1 MGKIKKIL
9 ENELVGGTQT
19 TDVYP
24 VTSIKA
30 VYDEDNERL
39 DNIINRRGIVNI
51 STNYNSDHIAEVLTL
66 SQAIAKVPSKDRV
79 LGFQGKFLTSE
90 GWKSYMFTGDSL
102 SNWTDATKWIEQIT
116 SATLAQEL
124 GNSSTKA
131 ISQEAVTNEINT
143 LNSNTGV
150 SEYEEFSEE
159 KSYIIGDIVIKG
171 GYLKEF
177 TADHPSGAW
186 IGTDTKDVSLKE
198 INNTKFSELESK
210 DNSLTLIVGKEANI
224 KVGWINANG
233 QILTNRGL
241 YTEIAVEEGDTFS
254 YYGSY
259 GGACAGYIIYDNNN
273 FILVKKEKADLGNIS
288 EDIEIPE
295 NGVLLKACSFTDT
308 FNITYKGSIK
318 EKIDKLINLSSNL
331 SLYPLNPTNSVKGKF
346 VSTNGTLYAK
356 EEASYLEFLIK
367 EGDVISY
374 EGSYGA
380 KCAGIAYYDVN
391 NTLIS
396 VEQKENLGS
405 IKTEFTAPANVYKA
419 IASTFRNNLIVYY
432 KNGLRGVLN
441 EKLKTDDFS
450 KYYHYQSL
458 YEKFDYS
465 KLTFNTRDIAVNQA
479 VLFSAWVPKAGHEN
493 DEIYIIALSAYQD
506 KSLDTQE
513 PTRYDIWVYNQT
525 VRVDVLQYINK
536 TPSTQDRYHIV
547 YKDTEY
553 GTLYMIVDT
562 SILAPYKENNKYKAI
577 IWGQREYKIK
587 TRDANDPFLSDTLW
601 NKEDVPVTKDYKI
614 VWFGTSIPAG
624 GYPLIVG
631 ALLGCTVYNEAVGE
645 SLVRLGWGKN
655 CIAEGDEI
663 DKWGCSGTDTS
674 AFNPM
679 SNTIAALAKSMSASK
694 VEKQYLIDNLA
705 HFERITGG
713 VLNRETYT
721 DAVIMGYSYEEK
733 LLKYIDSSREDYTP
747 VDLIVFD
754 HGHNDLNPDGDPR
767 WDTYDI
773 ANRDK
778 DNYWGAMNFLMDIIR
793 KYNPHQNV
801 CQISHYQGNVDYSAN
816 FYKAQQQFAEHW
828 GIPFM
833 ELYKLTQMS
842 TSEQVRTSGYWGYTD
857 GVWHNEGFIFIDNGD
872 GTYTTN
878 QSCIIQYDF
887 GIDNG
892 TYNSNTQ
899 LFTTNVLEELP
910 ANTTARDIKTIDG
923 VTTCLLKPREM
934 YMKDRLHPISDKSG
948 NANNRIATLLACWL
962 RSVFIID

>member
-1 MGKIKKIL
+1 MGNYEELKQAVSDVIKTNGNQEITGAIL
-9 ENELVGGTQT
+9 QNALLT
-19 TDVYP
+19 
-24 VTSIKA
+24 I
-30 VYDEDNERL
+30 
-39 DNIINRRGIVNI
+39 I
-51 STNYNSDHIAEVLTL
+51 STVGNGATFAGFATPTTKPGTPDQNLFYIASENGTYSNFNGFILNNEV
-66 SQAIAKVPSKDRV
+66 AI
-79 LGFQGKFLTSE
+79 
-90 GWKSYMFTGDSL
+90 L
-102 SNWTDATKWIEQIT
+102 SNEN
-116 SATLAQEL
+116 
-124 GNSSTKA
+124 GNWVKT
-131 ISQEAVTNEINT
+131 
-143 LNSNTGV
+143 NTG
-150 SEYEEFSEE
+150 
-159 KSYIIGDIVIKG
+159 
-171 GYLKEF
+171 LA
-177 TADHPSGAW
+177 TQ
-186 IGTDTKDVSLKE
+186 LQ
-198 INNTKFSELESK
+198 FSELESK
-210 DNSLTLIVGKEANI
+210 DNALTLIVGKEANI
-224 KVGWINANG
+224 KVGWINVNG
-233 QILTNRGL
+233 QILTNKGL

-254 YYGSY
+254 YYGNY

-318 EKIDKLINLSSNL
+318 EKIDKLINMSSNL
-331 SLYPLNPTNSVKGKF
+331 SLYPLNSTNLVKGKY
-346 VSTNGTLYAK
+346 VSTRGTLTAYEK
-356 EEASYLEFLIK
+356 ASYLEFLIK

-374 EGSYGA
+374 EGNYGA
-380 KCAGIAYYDVN
+380 NCAGIAYYDVN

-405 IKTEFTAPANVYKA
+405 IKTEFTAPTNSYKA
-419 IASTFRNNLIVYY
+419 IASTFNNDLIVYY
-432 KNGLRGVLN
+432 KDGLRGVLN
-441 EKLKTDDFS
+441 EKLETDDFA

-458 YEKFDYS
+458 YEKFDFS
-465 KLTFNTRDIAVNQA
+465 KLTLNSRDIAVNQA
-479 VLFSAWVPKAGHEN
+479 ILFSAWMPKNGHEN
-493 DEIYIIALSAYQD
+493 DEIYLISLSAYYD

-562 SILAPYKENNKYKAI
+562 SILASYKENNKYKAI
-577 IWGQREYKIK
+577 IWGPREYKIK

-601 NKEDVPVTKDYKI
+601 NKKDVPVTKDYKI
-614 VWFGTSIPAG
+614 VWYGTSIPAG

-631 ALLGCTVYNEAVGE
+631 TLLGCTVYNEAVGE

-663 DKWGCSGTDTS
+663 DIWGCSGTDTGS
-674 AFNPM
+674 FNPI
-679 SNTIAALAKSMSASK
+679 SNTITALAKSMSASK
-694 VEKQYLIDNLA
+694 AEKRYLLDNLT
-705 HFERITGG
+705 HFENITGST
-713 VLNRETYT
+713 LNREVQT
-721 DAVIMGYSYEEK
+721 DEVIMGYSYEEK

-754 HGHNDLNPDGDPR
+754 HGHNDLNPDGDPK

-793 KYNPHQNV
+793 KYNPHQNI

-857 GVWHNEGFIFIDNGD
+857 GVWHNDGFIFIDNGD